1 MTTGAL
7 KHTLLFGYDYIFL
20 DDKIKGINC
29 CPSAPAFNI
38 FSPTYL
44 TQRPIL
50 DPSNNFN
57 IGITQSWHG
66 AYFQDQVKL
75 PYNLHA
81 LGGFRYDNAVGR
93 DTVANMTTSSEDRFT
108 PRGGL
113 LWQPIPWLS
122 LYGSYTEN
130 FGASNTLFNLDG
142 QRLPPQTAQQW
153 ETGLKTEFFEGRLRS
168 TFAYF
173 ELTKQGIGA
182 PDPANAF
189 RSRAIGEAETRGIEV
204 DVAGEILPGWNL
216 IATYSHL
223 PFAKITKDSGKEFDA
238 DGNVIGTNLGNQG
251 NRLFLAAE
259 HTGSLWNTYDFQNES
274 LRGLK
279 IGGGIQGV
287 GKRQGDPSNT
297 YQLPSFV
304 IGNLM
309 TSYQVKLMHKMR
321 LTAQLNVMNV
331 SDEKYFA
338 GTNSGN
344 FITVGAPRTFLGSLR
359 IDY

>member
-1 MTTGAL
+1 
-7 KHTLLFGYDYIFL
+7 LL
-20 DDKIKGINC
+20 
-29 CPSAPAFNI
+29 
-38 FSPTYL
+38 
-44 TQRPIL
+44 
-50 DPSNNFN
+50 
-57 IGITQSWHG
+57 
-66 AYFQDQVKL
+66 
-75 PYNLHA
+75 
-81 LGGFRYDNAVGR
+81 
-93 DTVANMTTSSEDRFT
+93 T
-108 PRGGL
+108 P
-113 LWQPIPWLS
+113 P
-122 LYGSYTEN
+122 
-130 FGASNTLFNLDG
+130 
-142 QRLPPQTAQQW
+142 
-153 ETGLKTEFFEGRLRS
+153 
-168 TFAYF
+168 
-173 ELTKQGIGA
+173 
-182 PDPANAF
+182 
-189 RSRAIGEAETRGIEV
+189 
-204 DVAGEILPGWNL
+204 
-216 IATYSHL
+216 
-223 PFAKITKDSGKEFDA
+223 KDSGTEFDA